1 MKYLKGKKRIK
12 NDINDKDCFEVEKII
27 TRKVDGKNKFYLVK
41 WVGYPLKDCSWEPF
55 SHLQKISGMIETFEQ
70 NFPNSIDKKRLRKYL
85 YVSNLISK
93 KGSHIIKIKN
103 PFLKK
108 RVFKNKQIRKNDN
121 IIICIDNSNYFNKK
135 DEEKK
140 EEEEKKENYEE
151 NKETEISID
160 NISIKEEKENL
171 KIDENLNEI
180 NMINSDE
187 NNLPKLIKPIIVW

>member
-27 TRKVDGKNKFYLVK
+27 SRKVDGKNKFYLVK

>member
-108 RVFKNKQIRKNDN
+108 RVF
-121 IIICIDNSNYFNKK
+121 
-135 DEEKK
+135 
-140 EEEEKKENYEE
+140 
-151 NKETEISID
+151 
-160 NISIKEEKENL
+160 
-171 KIDENLNEI
+171 
-180 NMINSDE
+180 
-187 NNLPKLIKPIIVW
+187 